1 MRNMLTFHGRR
12 SEPHLLVGCDILVN
26 KLWITSYELLSL
38 RVVFITPQVMSY
50 ELLLLHEL
58 RVTFLLK
65 SYELLFTA
73 QVTSFFLHTSY
84 DCFLHELIFFIYF
97 LIFFIIFTI
106 GSFVTWKILRNI
118 MLKHYETIKK
128 VNTAVKGVLG
138 NFPKFMGKHLC
149 QSLFFIKLQ
158 ASGVQLY

>member
-1 MRNMLTFHGRR
+1 MRTMLTFHGRR

-38 RVVFITPQVMSY
+38 RVVFITPQVTSYYYCMSY
-50 ELLLLHEL
+50 ELLFCLRVMSYCLLHRL
-58 RVTFLLK
+58 
-65 SYELLFTA
+65 
-73 QVTSFFLHTSY
+73 QVSF
-84 DCFLHELIFFIYF
+84 CIRFLHELIFFIYLF
-97 LIFFIIFTI
+97 IHFFVIFTI
-106 GSFVTWKILRNI
+106 GSFLTWKILRNI

-149 QSLFFIKLQ
+149 
-158 ASGVQLY
+158 